1 MFVNFVCPGPAQENT
16 VISSKASFSHSLGI
30 DVLKIRARK
39 NEQAYVCDKG
49 NSCIRFITNV
59 HSFHAD
65 KFIGTVKIHSV
76 PLSWKPEALTV
87 IPNSHTIAI
96 SESTKIFLLSLDNS
110 LTSGELHQVIDNLN
124 APCGLCVSL
133 MTPNSL
139 LVADGHHVLE
149 VDVANKNVSTV
160 AQNFCKAFDIAISS
174 NKTVAV
180 TDVRSH
186 KLHIFCSKKG
196 EIAFNDWLNKWL
208 S

>member
-1 MFVNFVCPGPAQENT
+1 M
-16 VISSKASFSHSLGI
+16 ISSQASFSHPSGI
-30 DVLKIRARK
+30 DVMKIEVGK

-59 HSFHAD
+59 HSFNRD
-65 KFIGTVKIHSV
+65 KFVGTVKIHGI
-76 PLSWKPEALTV
+76 PLSWKPEAVTV

-96 SESTKIFLLSLDNS
+96 SESTKIFLLILDNS

-124 APCGLCVSL
+124 APCGLCVSP

-139 LVADGHHVLE
+139 LVADGHKVLE
-149 VDVANKNVSTV
+149 VNMTNKTVATV
-160 AQNFCKAFDIAISS
+160 AQNFYKAFDIAIAS

-180 TDVRSH
+180 TAVTSH
-186 KLHIFCSKKG
+186 KLHFLSPEQSEMLESHSTIGSTNGCLDGPASKG
-196 EIAFNDWLNKWL
+196 Q